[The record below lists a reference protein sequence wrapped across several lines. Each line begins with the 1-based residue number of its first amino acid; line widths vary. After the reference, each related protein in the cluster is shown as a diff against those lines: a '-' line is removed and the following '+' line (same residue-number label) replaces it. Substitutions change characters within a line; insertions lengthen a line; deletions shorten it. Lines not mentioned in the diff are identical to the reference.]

1 MENEMK
7 KLSPAS
13 REGAVC
19 RNLSTVTAEIKD
31 LFARART
38 VALAFIV
45 EIGRRLQEAKA
56 MMPHGAFGG
65 WLKENFDLSA
75 STAGNY
81 MRLFEEYGS
90 EQLTLFGAISNS
102 QSIGNLPYTKALQLL
117 AVPAEEREDF
127 AREVDAENL
136 SVSELKEAIR
146 AREAAENETREILR
160 AKNESEARQKELEQA
175 VAHAEIARVAAEQR
189 AARAAES
196 EEAVKALEEALAREK
211 ERVKKAKDALAKA
224 KQNPEIPVETLLRL
238 KTEAEEK
245 ARAETEAE
253 IAAKLKEARAE
264 AEAAK
269 AERDAALTAAKTA
282 EQAELAARNRVT
294 DLQKEIRMAN
304 PLVAEFRAGFET
316 LQDTAT
322 HLRSL
327 IARLR
332 ETDADTADKLCAA
345 LAAFAEKYGG
355 SMNENL

>member
-7 KLSPAS
+7 NLSSAS
-13 REGAVC
+13 HEGAVC
-19 RNLSTVTAEIKD
+19 RDLSTVTAEIKD

-65 WLKENFDLSA
+65 WLKENFDLSV

-117 AVPAEEREDF
+117 AVPAEEREEF

-189 AARAAES
+189 AAHAAES

-224 KQNPEIPVETLLRL
+224 KQNPEIPVETMLRL

-245 ARAETEAE
+245 ARSETRAETEEA
-253 IAAKLKEARAE
+253 LRQARAE
-264 AEAAK
+264 RNAAVQAAK
-269 AERDAALTAAKTA
+269 AS
-282 EQAELAARNRVT
+282 EQSELEARNRVT

-304 PLVAEFRAGFET
+304 PLVAEFRAGFEA

-322 HLRSL
+322 RLRSL

-332 ETDADTADKLCAA
+332 ETDAETADKLCAA